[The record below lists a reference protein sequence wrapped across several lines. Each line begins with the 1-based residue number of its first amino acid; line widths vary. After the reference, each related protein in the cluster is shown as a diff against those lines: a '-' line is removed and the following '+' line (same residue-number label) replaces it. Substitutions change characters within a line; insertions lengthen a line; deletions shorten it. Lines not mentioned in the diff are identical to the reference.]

1 MSFVVKI
8 YQFICICDVR
18 GMRAFIPKLL
28 KKWKGALLIPI
39 ALGVGTY
46 TSHFI
51 ASSVESANGSL
62 HQKEYSESLR
72 VAASAL
78 ISGFG
83 KAIAPSVIAS
93 SFAHNYPISLALF
106 DQLSTLEFE
115 NKPIGTLAY
124 TVKRFQ
130 NETFE
135 TERELSELYGT
146 NITLSYIDYL
156 EDVMWIIVYTYP
168 FIDFAIGLNLNSQED
183 RSLAISDL
191 SLGGN
196 ITVTKPVELGTGEY
210 GIFSL
215 EPVRDSADAI
225 NAFLLRL
232 FTVEN
237 FFGSDAFETFVL
249 QRSVP
254 YQVTVDGSDLVRN
267 ATLSTDDTTSSFS
280 GNFEGIDIVVTAPS
294 FEPVQSHRH
303 YYGILVC
310 SGVLITVL
318 IAISIL
324 LNLRASIKAEET
336 VELKGRFITDMS
348 HEIRTPMNGVMGS
361 AEIMLGYP
369 MEDALV
375 TYLNVIRSCG
385 SILLNIINDILDMSK
400 MEAGMMDIRSEQFNL
415 ISDTLTVVQNAKI
428 SFETS
433 APDPMIENVETSL
446 TICRNFP
453 LQVRGDSIRY
463 RQVLS
468 NIYMNALR
476 FTDRGSIKICVK
488 CDPVSSLDVSVEISV
503 SDTGIGMSQKN
514 ATRCFESFVQVH
526 PQSRDVSGTG
536 LGLSVCKKLLSLMDG
551 SVVCTSKLGEGSTF
565 TLKMKMGGF
574 LNENP
579 PPENNYAWVFSKA
592 NRHLIDKDI
601 LESLRSESVVS
612 DNSSEKEPLVLIVDD
627 NRINRMI
634 ATKVL
639 ESMGVPSQ
647 TCDNGIQA
655 VEQCEST
662 KFSLV
667 LMDMVMPMMDGE
679 TATRTIR
686 SSRTNPNRDT
696 PVLFLT
702 ANVGRYYHDLC
713 IESGGNAVIT
723 KPINKKTLLTS
734 MTALLTEEEAAW
746 MKKRCI

>member
-1 MSFVVKI
+1 MRMRNFV
-8 YQFICICDVR
+8 
-18 GMRAFIPKLL
+18 PKVL
-28 KKWKGALLIPI
+28 KKWKGALLVPI
-39 ALGVGTY
+39 ALGVGIY
-46 TSHFI
+46 TSHLI
-51 ASSVESANGSL
+51 ASSVENANSSL

-72 VAASAL
+72 VAATEL

-106 DQLSTLEFE
+106 DQLSPLEFE
-115 NKPIGTLAY
+115 NQPIGTLAY
-124 TVKRFQ
+124 TVKRSQ
-130 NETFE
+130 NETLE
-135 TERELSELYGT
+135 TEQELSELYGT
-146 NITLSYIDYL
+146 NITLSHIDYL

-168 FIDFAIGLNLNSQED
+168 FVDFAIGLNLNSQED
-183 RSLAISDL
+183 RSSAISDM

-196 ITVTKPVELGTGEY
+196 ISVTKPVELGTGEY

-215 EPVRDSADAI
+215 EPVRNSAGAI

-237 FFGSDAFETFVL
+237 SFGSDAFETFVL
-249 QRSVP
+249 QHSVP
-254 YQVTVDGSDLVRN
+254 YQVTIDGSDLVRN
-267 ATLSTDDTTSSFS
+267 ATLSAGDTASFS
-280 GNFEGIDIVVTAPS
+280 GTFEGVEIVVAAQS
-294 FEPVQSHRH
+294 SEPFQNYRH
-303 YYGILVC
+303 FYGILMC
-310 SGVLITVL
+310 SGVLITALV
-318 IAISIL
+318 AVAIL
-324 LNLRASIKAEET
+324 LNLRASIEAEKT

-400 MEAGMMDIRSEQFNL
+400 MEAGMMDIRAEQFNL
-415 ISDTLTVVQNAKI
+415 IADTLQVVRNAKT

-433 APDPMIENVETSL
+433 APDPTVENVETSL
-446 TICRNFP
+446 DICQNFP

-468 NIYMNALR
+468 NVYMNALR
-476 FTDRGSIKICVK
+476 FTDRGSINIRVK
-488 CDPVSSLDVSVEISV
+488 CSAVSNSDVSVEISV
-503 SDTGIGMSQKN
+503 YDTGIGMSQKN
-514 ATRCFESFVQVH
+514 AARCFESFVQVH
-526 PQSRDVSGTG
+526 PQSRDVGGTG

-551 SVVCTSKLGEGSTF
+551 SVVCTSTLGKGSTF
-565 TLKMKMGGF
+565 NLKMKMGGC
-574 LNENP
+574 LNEN

-601 LESLRSESVVS
+601 LESLYSESVVS
-612 DNSSEKEPLVLIVDD
+612 DNLSEKEPLVLIVDD

-655 VEQCEST
+655 VEQCETT

-686 SSRTNPNRDT
+686 SSRTNPNRTT
-696 PVLFLT
+696 PILFLT

-713 IESGGNAVIT
+713 IEAGGNAVIT

-734 MTALLTEEEAAW
+734 MAALLPKEEASW
-746 MKKRCI
+746 MKKRF